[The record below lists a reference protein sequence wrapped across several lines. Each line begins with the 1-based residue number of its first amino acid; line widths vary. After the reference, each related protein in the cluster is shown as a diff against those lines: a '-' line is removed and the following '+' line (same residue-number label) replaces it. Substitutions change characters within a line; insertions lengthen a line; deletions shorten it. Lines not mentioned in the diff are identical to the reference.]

1 MEGSEGVG
9 AHETG
14 TVAISTEASQ
24 QVRAP
29 VTLRALDEEL
39 KAPKGLVSFCK
50 EGYQPAV
57 WTRGQE
63 L

>member
-9 AHETG
+9 AQKTG
-14 TVAISTEASQ
+14 TVAISTEAS

-50 EGYQPAV
+50 EGY
-57 WTRGQE
+57 
-63 L
+63 